1 MLSCKASTKID
12 ANKCNAMC
20 HAIRAAKIGNCI
32 PSLSNERAKRNSF
45 PLIRIKFAFSAPI
58 VIQCSEK

>member
-32 PSLSNERAKRNSF
+32 PPLLPYESVRQPTARATLRS
-45 PLIRIKFAFSAPI
+45 PPPRYST
-58 VIQCSEK
+58 